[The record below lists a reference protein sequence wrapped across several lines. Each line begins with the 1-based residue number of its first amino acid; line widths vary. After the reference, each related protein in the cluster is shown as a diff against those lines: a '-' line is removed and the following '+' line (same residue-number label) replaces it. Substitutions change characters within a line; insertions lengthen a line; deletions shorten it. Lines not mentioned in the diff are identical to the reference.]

1 MKSLLNKIN
10 LSTKFMVL
18 GIISLLLFALP
29 TALFVNESSQKVQ
42 AKQVELKAI
51 PVEKKL
57 LKLLNLIQRHRAE
70 SAIAVTQ
77 GNPAYPPRIALRDQ
91 INVLADEIRKDIVAE
106 SPEAHPLQQL
116 DKVNQQWQALQNQI
130 DSRSLTAP
138 ESLVSHAALIRSLL
152 DFNIDV
158 LDFYGLSLDPD
169 LDTSQLITAAL
180 FHLPELTETLGQI
193 RASGTSLLAKKDGI
207 SETDNARMEFQI
219 GNGEKALQLFDVGMK
234 KYLGGNE
241 EIRNL
246 FGRKTEG
253 AVQGAAQ
260 ALSTAREIF
269 ITHSRP
275 AMAPTEY
282 VAIFTEAI
290 NNFTV
295 LGNGMSDELSQ
306 QLTKQISAQRSA
318 QITLLAVLIFSALLG
333 ITLTVFI
340 IRSITGPV
348 NEAARIAQE
357 VATGDLTS
365 RIAVTGSNEMSALLQ
380 SLMKMS
386 EHLSS
391 LVNDIKN
398 NAVTIA
404 TSSEEIA
411 SGNSDLSS
419 RTEEQ
424 AASLAQTAAS
434 MEQLAS
440 IIQQNADNT
449 RHAASMAGSAT
460 SAALLGGEAMESVLA
475 SMHKISNSA
484 GQIEEIIAVIDG
496 IAFQTNILALNAA
509 VEAARAGEQGRGF
522 AVVASEVRNLASR
535 SADAVKEIGALI
547 EESGKRVET
556 GVQLVN
562 DAGKTMQEMTQ
573 AVNSVQSIINEIVS
587 ASDEQAKGIG
597 QVTIAVNEMD
607 GVTQQNASLV
617 QEMAAAATSLEDQ
630 AEQLAQSVQQFRLQA

>member
-138 ESLVSHAALIRSLL
+138 ESLVSHATLIRSLL

-275 AMAPTEY
+275 PMAPTEY

-333 ITLTVFI
+333 IALTVFI

-509 VEAARAGEQGRGF
+509 VEAARAGEHGKGF
-522 AVVASEVRNLASR
+522 AVVASEVRALAQR
-535 SADAVKEIGALI
+535 SAVAAKEIKELI
-547 EESGKRVET
+547 E
-556 GVQLVN
+556 
-562 DAGKTMQEMTQ
+562 
-573 AVNSVQSIINEIVS
+573 NSVSDAQSGIKMAENAGDKVKQSVSAIEQTSMLINEVS
-587 ASDEQAKGIG
+587 ASSAEQSSGVSQIN
-597 QVTIAVNEMD
+597 IAVSQMD
-607 GVTQQNASLV
+607 QVTQQNAGLV
-617 QEMAAAATSLEDQ
+617 QQSASSADDLAERAARLR
-630 AEQLAQSVQQFRLQA
+630 QLVAVFKTQ

>member
-106 SPEAHPLQQL
+106 NPDAHPLQQL

-138 ESLVSHAALIRSLL
+138 ESLVSHATLIRSLL

-234 KYLGGNE
+234 KYLSNNE

-253 AVQGAAQ
+253 AVQGATQ

-275 AMAPTEY
+275 AMVPTEY

-333 ITLTVFI
+333 IALTVMI

-509 VEAARAGEQGRGF
+509 VEAARAGEHGKGF
-522 AVVASEVRNLASR
+522 AVVASEVRALAQR
-535 SADAVKEIGALI
+535 SAVAAKEIKELI
-547 EESGKRVET
+547 E
-556 GVQLVN
+556 
-562 DAGKTMQEMTQ
+562 
-573 AVNSVQSIINEIVS
+573 NSVSDAQSGIKMAENAGDKVKQSVSAIEQTSMLINEVS
-587 ASDEQAKGIG
+587 ASSAEQSSGVSQIN
-597 QVTIAVNEMD
+597 IAVSQMD
-607 GVTQQNASLV
+607 QVTQQNAGLV
-617 QEMAAAATSLEDQ
+617 QQSASSADDLAERAARLR
-630 AEQLAQSVQQFRLQA
+630 QLVAVFKTQ

>member
-275 AMAPTEY
+275 PMAPTEY

-306 QLTKQISAQRSA
+306 QLTKQISVQRSA

-333 ITLTVFI
+333 VTLTVFI

-509 VEAARAGEQGRGF
+509 VEAARAGEHGKGF
-522 AVVASEVRNLASR
+522 AVVASEVRALAQR
-535 SADAVKEIGALI
+535 SAVAAKEIKELI
-547 EESGKRVET
+547 E
-556 GVQLVN
+556 
-562 DAGKTMQEMTQ
+562 
-573 AVNSVQSIINEIVS
+573 NSVSDAQSGIKMAENAGDKVKQSVSAIEQTSMLINEVS
-587 ASDEQAKGIG
+587 ASSAEQSSGVSQIN
-597 QVTIAVNEMD
+597 IAVSQMD
-607 GVTQQNASLV
+607 QVTQQNAGLV
-617 QEMAAAATSLEDQ
+617 QQSASSADDLAERAARLR
-630 AEQLAQSVQQFRLQA
+630 QLVAVFKTQ

>member
-275 AMAPTEY
+275 PMAPTEY

-509 VEAARAGEQGRGF
+509 VEAARAGEHGKGF
-522 AVVASEVRNLASR
+522 AVVASEVRALAQR
-535 SADAVKEIGALI
+535 SAVAAKEIKELI
-547 EESGKRVET
+547 E
-556 GVQLVN
+556 
-562 DAGKTMQEMTQ
+562 
-573 AVNSVQSIINEIVS
+573 NSVSDAQSGIKMAENAGDKVKQSVSAIEQTSMLINEVS
-587 ASDEQAKGIG
+587 ASSAEQSSGVSQIN
-597 QVTIAVNEMD
+597 IAVSQMD
-607 GVTQQNASLV
+607 QVTQQNAGLV
-617 QEMAAAATSLEDQ
+617 QQSASSADDLAERAARLR
-630 AEQLAQSVQQFRLQA
+630 QLVAVFKTQ

>member
-1 MKSLLNKIN
+1 MKNLLNKIN

-106 SPEAHPLQQL
+106 SPDAHPLQQL

-180 FHLPELTETLGQI
+180 YHLPELTETLGQI

-207 SETDNARMEFQI
+207 SEADNARMEFQI
-219 GNGEKALQLFDVGMK
+219 GNGEKALQLFDVGMQ
-234 KYLGGNE
+234 KYLSGNE

-253 AVQGAAQ
+253 AIQGATQ

-269 ITHSRP
+269 ISHSRP

-306 QLTKQISAQRSA
+306 QLTNQISAQRSA

-333 ITLTVFI
+333 IALTVMI

-365 RIAVTGSNEMSALLQ
+365 RIAVSGSNEMSALLQ

-386 EHLSS
+386 EHLSN

-509 VEAARAGEQGRGF
+509 VEAARAGEHGKGF
-522 AVVASEVRNLASR
+522 AVVASEVRALAQR
-535 SADAVKEIGALI
+535 SAVAAKEIKELI
-547 EESGKRVET
+547 E
-556 GVQLVN
+556 
-562 DAGKTMQEMTQ
+562 
-573 AVNSVQSIINEIVS
+573 NSVSDAQSGIKMAENAGDKVKQSVSAIEQTSMLINEVS
-587 ASDEQAKGIG
+587 ASSAEQSSGVSQIN
-597 QVTIAVNEMD
+597 IAVSQMD
-607 GVTQQNASLV
+607 QVTQQNAVLV
-617 QEMAAAATSLEDQ
+617 QQSASSADDLAERAARLR
-630 AEQLAQSVQQFRLQA
+630 QLVAVFRTQ

>member
-1 MKSLLNKIN
+1 MKNLLNKIN

-253 AVQGAAQ
+253 AVQGATQ

-275 AMAPTEY
+275 PMAPTEY

-509 VEAARAGEQGRGF
+509 VEAARAGEHGKGF
-522 AVVASEVRNLASR
+522 AVVASEVRALAQR
-535 SADAVKEIGALI
+535 SAVAAKEIKELI
-547 EESGKRVET
+547 E
-556 GVQLVN
+556 
-562 DAGKTMQEMTQ
+562 
-573 AVNSVQSIINEIVS
+573 NSVSDAQSGIKMAENAGDKVKQSVSAIEQTSMLINEVS
-587 ASDEQAKGIG
+587 ASSAEQSSGVSQIN
-597 QVTIAVNEMD
+597 IAVSQMD
-607 GVTQQNASLV
+607 QVTQQNAGLV
-617 QEMAAAATSLEDQ
+617 QQSASSADDLAERAARLR
-630 AEQLAQSVQQFRLQA
+630 QLVAVFKTQ

>member
-1 MKSLLNKIN
+1 MKNLLNKIN

-91 INVLADEIRKDIVAE
+91 INVLADEIKTDLVAE
-106 SPEAHPLQQL
+106 SPDAHPLQQL

-130 DSRSLTAP
+130 DSRSLAAP
-138 ESLVSHAALIRSLL
+138 ESLVSHAAVIRSLL

-180 FHLPELTETLGQI
+180 YHLPELTETLGQI

-207 SETDNARMEFQI
+207 SEADNARMEFQI
-219 GNGEKALQLFDVGMK
+219 SNGEKALQLFGVGMQ
-234 KYLGGNE
+234 KYLNGNE
-241 EIRNL
+241 EMRSL

-253 AVQGAAQ
+253 AIQGATQ

-269 ITHSRP
+269 ISHSRP

-295 LGNGMSDELSQ
+295 LGNGMSDELSE

-318 QITLLAVLIFSALLG
+318 QITLLAVLILSALLG
-333 ITLTVFI
+333 IALTVMI

-509 VEAARAGEQGRGF
+509 VEAARAGEHGKGF
-522 AVVASEVRNLASR
+522 AVVASEVRALAQR
-535 SADAVKEIGALI
+535 SAVAAKEIKELI
-547 EESGKRVET
+547 E
-556 GVQLVN
+556 
-562 DAGKTMQEMTQ
+562 
-573 AVNSVQSIINEIVS
+573 NSVSDAQSGIKMAENAGDKVKQSVSAIEQTSMLISEVS
-587 ASDEQAKGIG
+587 ASSAEQSSGVSQIN
-597 QVTIAVNEMD
+597 IAVSQMD
-607 GVTQQNASLV
+607 QVTQQNAVLV
-617 QEMAAAATSLEDQ
+617 QQSASSADDLAERAARLR
-630 AEQLAQSVQQFRLQA
+630 QLVAVFRTQ

>member
-269 ITHSRP
+269 IAHSRP

-509 VEAARAGEQGRGF
+509 VEAARAGEHGKGF
-522 AVVASEVRNLASR
+522 AVVASEVRALAQR
-535 SADAVKEIGALI
+535 SAVAAKEIKELI
-547 EESGKRVET
+547 E
-556 GVQLVN
+556 
-562 DAGKTMQEMTQ
+562 
-573 AVNSVQSIINEIVS
+573 NSVSDAQSGIKMAENAGDKVKQSVSAIEQTSMLINEVS
-587 ASDEQAKGIG
+587 ASSAEQSSGVSQIN
-597 QVTIAVNEMD
+597 IAVSQMD
-607 GVTQQNASLV
+607 QVTQQNAGLV
-617 QEMAAAATSLEDQ
+617 QQSASSADDLAERAARLR
-630 AEQLAQSVQQFRLQA
+630 QLVAVFKTQ

>member
-1 MKSLLNKIN
+1 MKNLLNKIN

-91 INVLADEIRKDIVAE
+91 VNVLADEIRKDIVAE
-106 SPEAHPLQQL
+106 SPDAHPLQQL

-180 FHLPELTETLGQI
+180 YHLPELTETLGQI

-207 SETDNARMEFQI
+207 SEADNARMEFQI
-219 GNGEKALQLFDVGMK
+219 GNGEKALQLFDVGMQ
-234 KYLGGNE
+234 KYLSGNE

-253 AVQGAAQ
+253 AIQGATQ

-269 ITHSRP
+269 ISHSRP

-306 QLTKQISAQRSA
+306 QLTNQISAQRSA

-333 ITLTVFI
+333 IALTVMI

-365 RIAVTGSNEMSALLQ
+365 RIAVSGSNEMSALLQ

-386 EHLSS
+386 EHLSE

-509 VEAARAGEQGRGF
+509 VEAARAGEHGKGF
-522 AVVASEVRNLASR
+522 AVVASEVRALAQR
-535 SADAVKEIGALI
+535 SAVAAKEIKELI
-547 EESGKRVET
+547 E
-556 GVQLVN
+556 
-562 DAGKTMQEMTQ
+562 
-573 AVNSVQSIINEIVS
+573 NSVSDAQSGIKMAENAGDKVKQSVSAIEQTSMLINEVS
-587 ASDEQAKGIG
+587 ASSAEQSSGVSQIN
-597 QVTIAVNEMD
+597 IAVSQMD
-607 GVTQQNASLV
+607 QVTQQNAVLV
-617 QEMAAAATSLEDQ
+617 QQSASSADDLAERAARLR
-630 AEQLAQSVQQFRLQA
+630 QLVAVFRTQ

>member
-253 AVQGAAQ
+253 AVQGATQ

-275 AMAPTEY
+275 PMAPTEY

-509 VEAARAGEQGRGF
+509 VEAARAGEHGKGF
-522 AVVASEVRNLASR
+522 AVVASEVRALAQR
-535 SADAVKEIGALI
+535 SAVAAKEIKELI
-547 EESGKRVET
+547 E
-556 GVQLVN
+556 
-562 DAGKTMQEMTQ
+562 
-573 AVNSVQSIINEIVS
+573 NSVSDAQSGIKMAENAGDKVKQSVSAIEQTSMLINEVS
-587 ASDEQAKGIG
+587 ASSAEQSSGVSQIN
-597 QVTIAVNEMD
+597 IAVSQMD
-607 GVTQQNASLV
+607 QVTQQNAGLV
-617 QEMAAAATSLEDQ
+617 QQSASSADDLAERAARLR
-630 AEQLAQSVQQFRLQA
+630 QLVAVFKTQ

>member
-1 MKSLLNKIN
+1 MKNLLNKIN

-116 DKVNQQWQALQNQI
+116 DKVSQQWQALQNQI

-275 AMAPTEY
+275 PMAPTEY

-306 QLTKQISAQRSA
+306 QLTKQISVQRSA

-333 ITLTVFI
+333 VTLTVFI

-509 VEAARAGEQGRGF
+509 VEAARAGEHGKGF
-522 AVVASEVRNLASR
+522 AVVASEVRALAQR
-535 SADAVKEIGALI
+535 SAVAAKEIKELI
-547 EESGKRVET
+547 E
-556 GVQLVN
+556 
-562 DAGKTMQEMTQ
+562 
-573 AVNSVQSIINEIVS
+573 NSVSDAQSGIKMAENAGDKVKQSVSAIEQTSMLINEVS
-587 ASDEQAKGIG
+587 ASSAEQSSGVSQIN
-597 QVTIAVNEMD
+597 IAVSQMD
-607 GVTQQNASLV
+607 QVTQQNAGLV
-617 QEMAAAATSLEDQ
+617 QQSASSADDLAERAARLR
-630 AEQLAQSVQQFRLQA
+630 QLVAVFKTQ

>member
-253 AVQGAAQ
+253 AVQGATQ

-275 AMAPTEY
+275 PMAPTEY

-306 QLTKQISAQRSA
+306 QLTKQISVQRSA
-318 QITLLAVLIFSALLG
+318 QITLLAVLILSALLG
-333 ITLTVFI
+333 VTLTVFI

-509 VEAARAGEQGRGF
+509 VEAARAGEHGKGF
-522 AVVASEVRNLASR
+522 AVVASEVRALAQR
-535 SADAVKEIGALI
+535 SAVAAKEIKELI
-547 EESGKRVET
+547 E
-556 GVQLVN
+556 
-562 DAGKTMQEMTQ
+562 
-573 AVNSVQSIINEIVS
+573 NSVSDAQSGIKMAENAGDKVKQSVSAIEQTSMLINEVS
-587 ASDEQAKGIG
+587 ASSAEQSSGVSQIN
-597 QVTIAVNEMD
+597 IAVSQMD
-607 GVTQQNASLV
+607 QVTQQNAGLV
-617 QEMAAAATSLEDQ
+617 QQSASSADDLAERAARLR
-630 AEQLAQSVQQFRLQA
+630 QLVAVFKTQ

>member
-138 ESLVSHAALIRSLL
+138 ESLVSHAVLIRSLL

-460 SAALLGGEAMESVLA
+460 NAALLGGEAMESVLA

-509 VEAARAGEQGRGF
+509 VEAARAGEHGKGF
-522 AVVASEVRNLASR
+522 AVVASEVRALAQR
-535 SADAVKEIGALI
+535 SAVAAKEIKELI
-547 EESGKRVET
+547 E
-556 GVQLVN
+556 
-562 DAGKTMQEMTQ
+562 
-573 AVNSVQSIINEIVS
+573 NSVSDAQSGIKMAENAGDKVKQSVSAIEQTSMLINEVS
-587 ASDEQAKGIG
+587 ASSAEQSSGVSQIN
-597 QVTIAVNEMD
+597 IAVSQMD
-607 GVTQQNASLV
+607 QVTQQNAGLV
-617 QEMAAAATSLEDQ
+617 QQSASSADDLAERAARLR
-630 AEQLAQSVQQFRLQA
+630 QLVAVFKTQ

>member
-306 QLTKQISAQRSA
+306 QLTKQISVQRSA

-509 VEAARAGEQGRGF
+509 VEAARAGEHGKGF
-522 AVVASEVRNLASR
+522 AVVASEVRALAQR
-535 SADAVKEIGALI
+535 SAVAAKEIKELI
-547 EESGKRVET
+547 E
-556 GVQLVN
+556 
-562 DAGKTMQEMTQ
+562 
-573 AVNSVQSIINEIVS
+573 NSVSDAQSGIKMAENAGDKVKQSVSAIEQTSMLINEVS
-587 ASDEQAKGIG
+587 ASSAEQSSGVSQIN
-597 QVTIAVNEMD
+597 IAVSQMD
-607 GVTQQNASLV
+607 QVTQQNAGLV
-617 QEMAAAATSLEDQ
+617 QQSASSADDLAERAARLR
-630 AEQLAQSVQQFRLQA
+630 QLVAVFKTQ

>member
-275 AMAPTEY
+275 PLAPTEY

-509 VEAARAGEQGRGF
+509 VEAARAGEHGKGF
-522 AVVASEVRNLASR
+522 AVVASEVRALAQR
-535 SADAVKEIGALI
+535 SAVAAKEIKELI
-547 EESGKRVET
+547 E
-556 GVQLVN
+556 
-562 DAGKTMQEMTQ
+562 
-573 AVNSVQSIINEIVS
+573 NSVSDAQSGIKMAENAGDKVKQSVSAIEQTSMLINEVS
-587 ASDEQAKGIG
+587 ASSAEQSSGVSQIN
-597 QVTIAVNEMD
+597 IAVSQMD
-607 GVTQQNASLV
+607 QVTQQNAGLV
-617 QEMAAAATSLEDQ
+617 QQSASSADDLAERAARLR
-630 AEQLAQSVQQFRLQA
+630 QLVAVFKTQ

>member
-1 MKSLLNKIN
+1 MKNLLNKIN

-42 AKQVELKAI
+42 AKQVELKAV

-138 ESLVSHAALIRSLL
+138 ESLVSHATLIRSLL

-269 ITHSRP
+269 ISHSRP
-275 AMAPTEY
+275 PMAPTEY

-357 VATGDLTS
+357 VATGNLTS

-509 VEAARAGEQGRGF
+509 VEAARAGEHGKGF
-522 AVVASEVRNLASR
+522 AVVASEVRALAQR
-535 SADAVKEIGALI
+535 SAVAAKEIKELI
-547 EESGKRVET
+547 E
-556 GVQLVN
+556 
-562 DAGKTMQEMTQ
+562 
-573 AVNSVQSIINEIVS
+573 NSVSDAQSGIKMAENAGDKVKQSVSAIEQTSMLINEVS
-587 ASDEQAKGIG
+587 ASSAEQSSGVSQIN
-597 QVTIAVNEMD
+597 IAVSQMD
-607 GVTQQNASLV
+607 QVTQQNAGLV
-617 QEMAAAATSLEDQ
+617 QQSASSADDLAERAARLR
-630 AEQLAQSVQQFRLQA
+630 QLVAVFKTQ

>member
-106 SPEAHPLQQL
+106 NPDAHPLQQL

-234 KYLGGNE
+234 KYLSTNE

-253 AVQGAAQ
+253 AVQGATQ

-333 ITLTVFI
+333 IALTVMI

-509 VEAARAGEQGRGF
+509 VEAARAGEHGKGF
-522 AVVASEVRNLASR
+522 AVVASEVRALAQR
-535 SADAVKEIGALI
+535 SAVAAKEIKELI
-547 EESGKRVET
+547 E
-556 GVQLVN
+556 
-562 DAGKTMQEMTQ
+562 
-573 AVNSVQSIINEIVS
+573 NSVSDAQSGIKMAENAGDKVKQSVSAIEQTSMLINEVS
-587 ASDEQAKGIG
+587 ASSAEQSSGVSQIN
-597 QVTIAVNEMD
+597 IAVSQMD
-607 GVTQQNASLV
+607 QVTQQNAGLV
-617 QEMAAAATSLEDQ
+617 QQSASSADDLAERAARLR
-630 AEQLAQSVQQFRLQA
+630 QLVAVFKTQ

>member
-1 MKSLLNKIN
+1 MKNLLNKIN

-138 ESLVSHAALIRSLL
+138 ESLVSHATLIRSLL

-333 ITLTVFI
+333 IALTVFI

-509 VEAARAGEQGRGF
+509 VEAARAGEHGKGF
-522 AVVASEVRNLASR
+522 AVVASEVRALAQR
-535 SADAVKEIGALI
+535 SAVAAKEIKELI
-547 EESGKRVET
+547 E
-556 GVQLVN
+556 
-562 DAGKTMQEMTQ
+562 
-573 AVNSVQSIINEIVS
+573 NSVSDAQSGIKMAENAGDKVKQSVSAIEQTSMLINEVS
-587 ASDEQAKGIG
+587 ASSAEQSSGVSQIN
-597 QVTIAVNEMD
+597 IAVSQMD
-607 GVTQQNASLV
+607 QVTQQNAGLV
-617 QEMAAAATSLEDQ
+617 QQSASSADDLAERAARLR
-630 AEQLAQSVQQFRLQA
+630 QLVAVFKTQ

>member
-1 MKSLLNKIN
+1 MKNLLNKIN

-91 INVLADEIRKDIVAE
+91 INVLADEIKTDLVAE
-106 SPEAHPLQQL
+106 SPDAHPLQQL

-130 DSRSLTAP
+130 DSRSLAAP
-138 ESLVSHAALIRSLL
+138 ESLVSHAAVIRSLL

-180 FHLPELTETLGQI
+180 YHLPELTETLGQI

-207 SETDNARMEFQI
+207 SEADNARMEFQI
-219 GNGEKALQLFDVGMK
+219 SNGEKALQLFGVGMQ
-234 KYLGGNE
+234 KYLNGNE
-241 EIRNL
+241 EMRSL

-253 AVQGAAQ
+253 AIQGATQ

-269 ITHSRP
+269 ISHSRP

-295 LGNGMSDELSQ
+295 LGNGMSDELSE

-318 QITLLAVLIFSALLG
+318 QITLLAVLILSALLG
-333 ITLTVFI
+333 IALTVMI

-386 EHLSS
+386 EHLSE

-509 VEAARAGEQGRGF
+509 VEAARAGEHGKGF
-522 AVVASEVRNLASR
+522 AVVASEVRALAQR
-535 SADAVKEIGALI
+535 SAVAAKEIKELI
-547 EESGKRVET
+547 E
-556 GVQLVN
+556 
-562 DAGKTMQEMTQ
+562 
-573 AVNSVQSIINEIVS
+573 NSVSDAQSGIKMAENAGDKVKQSVSAIEQTSMLISEVS
-587 ASDEQAKGIG
+587 ASSAEQSSGVSQIN
-597 QVTIAVNEMD
+597 IAVSQMD
-607 GVTQQNASLV
+607 QVTQQNAVLV
-617 QEMAAAATSLEDQ
+617 QQSASSADDLAERAARLR
-630 AEQLAQSVQQFRLQA
+630 QLVAVFRTQ

>member
-1 MKSLLNKIN
+1 MKNLLNKIN

-275 AMAPTEY
+275 PMAPTEY

-333 ITLTVFI
+333 IALTVFI

-509 VEAARAGEQGRGF
+509 VEAARAGEHGKGF
-522 AVVASEVRNLASR
+522 AVVASEVRALAQR
-535 SADAVKEIGALI
+535 SAVAAKEIKELI
-547 EESGKRVET
+547 E
-556 GVQLVN
+556 
-562 DAGKTMQEMTQ
+562 
-573 AVNSVQSIINEIVS
+573 NSVSDAQSGIKMAENAGDKVKQSVSAIEQTSMLINEVS
-587 ASDEQAKGIG
+587 ASSAEQSSGVSQIN
-597 QVTIAVNEMD
+597 IAVSQMD
-607 GVTQQNASLV
+607 QVTQQNAGLV
-617 QEMAAAATSLEDQ
+617 QQSASSADDLAERAARLR
-630 AEQLAQSVQQFRLQA
+630 QLVAVFKTQ